1 MMPSHANDPGALG
14 SSLRAK
20 GLRMTTQRERIVTAL
35 GRLGHASPDAIAE
48 AVEGPD
54 LPQLS
59 LSTVYRTLE
68 TLERAGLVSHSHLDQ
83 RTPTYHL
90 TGHANHVHLLCLGC
104 GAIAE
109 SDIGVVDG
117 LAERLA
123 ERHGFVVEAR
133 HMVIHGWCRACE
145 ADPRD
150 DGPPDGGG
158 CDQEAVR

>member
-1 MMPSHANDPGALG
+1 MPSYANDPGALG

-20 GLRMTTQRERIVTAL
+20 GLRMTTQRERIVAAL
-35 GRLGHASPDAIAE
+35 GRLGHATPDAIAE
-48 AVEGPD
+48 AVEHPNQ
-54 LPQLS
+54 PSLS

-83 RTPTYHL
+83 RSPTYHL
-90 TGHANHVHLLCLGC
+90 TDHANHVHLLCLGC

-117 LAERLA
+117 LTTALA
-123 ERHGFVVEAR
+123 RRHGFVVDAR

-145 ADPRD
+145 GDPKD
-150 DGPPDGGG
+150 DLPPGGG
-158 CDQEAVR
+158 DTEQEAVR